1 MADVPSAAK
10 RFHTIAG
17 DKVFGCYRVLGD
29 NSGTTWTAP
38 VTAIES
44 AWFQR
49 IDDDQ
54 TDEKMTWSGATVTFS
69 TAPGS
74 GLYVDVFYV
83 GY

>member
-10 RFHTIAG
+10 RFLTIAG
-17 DKVFGCYRVLGD
+17 DKIFGCYRILGD
-29 NSGTTWTAP
+29 ASGDTWTAP

-49 IDDDQ
+49 IDDDA
-54 TDEKMTWSGATVTFS
+54 TDEKMSWTGAVITLP
-69 TAPGS
+69 APGA
-74 GLYVDVFYV
+74 GLYIDIFFI

>member
-10 RFHTIAG
+10 RFLTIAG
-17 DKVFGCYRVLGD
+17 DKIFGCYRILGD
-29 NSGTTWTAP
+29 ASGTTWTAP

-49 IDDDQ
+49 IDDST
-54 TDEKMTWSGATVTFS
+54 TDEKMSFSGAEVTFS

-74 GLYVDVFYV
+74 GEYVDVFFV